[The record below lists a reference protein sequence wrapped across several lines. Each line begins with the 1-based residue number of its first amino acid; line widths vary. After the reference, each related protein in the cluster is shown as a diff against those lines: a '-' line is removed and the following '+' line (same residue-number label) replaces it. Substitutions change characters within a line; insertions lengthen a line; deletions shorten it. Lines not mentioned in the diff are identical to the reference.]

1 MEKLGQTKQEE
12 IHIIELHII
21 GKTFGH
27 MYIATIFSVNFKIFV
42 YHLHLRYL
50 VMCDSTVS
58 SKEVAVFGLLDDWVI
73 SALAAEFVCFFEQLI

>member
-42 YHLHLRYL
+42 YHLHLRYR
-50 VMCDSTVS
+50 VVCDSMS
-58 SKEVAVFGLLDDWVI
+58 SKEVTVFGLLDDWVI